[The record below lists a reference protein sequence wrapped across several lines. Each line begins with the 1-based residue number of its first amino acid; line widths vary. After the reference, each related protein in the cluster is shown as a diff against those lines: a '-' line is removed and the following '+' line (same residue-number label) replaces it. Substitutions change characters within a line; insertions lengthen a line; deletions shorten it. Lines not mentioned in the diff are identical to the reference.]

1 MSKTGEER
9 YIPLLK
15 AIIKHVNI
23 ANSGLTEKIPLEGGS
38 EITMQEWLIVELVV
52 DHREEYCSMIDLAR
66 MIGIPQSS
74 FFRMVS
80 HLQKAGLVDKYRVK
94 GNKKNIVLRPTELAL
109 HIYKDRTTN
118 VRGQVWGDFFRA
130 LDPFSDSEIDVL
142 TNAFNQLN
150 DNLPSAKYSQQI
162 ELVKAE

>member
-23 ANSGLTEKIPLEGGS
+23 ASSGLNEKIPLEGGS

-80 HLQKAGLVDKYRVK
+80 HLQKAGLLDKYRVK

-118 VRGQVWGDFFRA
+118 VRGQIWDDFFRA
-130 LDPFSDSEIDVL
+130 LEPFSDDEIKTL
-142 TNAFNQLN
+142 TSAFNQLSE
-150 DNLPSAKYSQQI
+150 NLPSAKYSQQI

>member
-23 ANSGLTEKIPLEGGS
+23 ASSGLNEKIPLDDGS
-38 EITMQEWLIVELVV
+38 AITMQEWLIVELVV
-52 DHREEYCSMIDLAR
+52 DHRKEYCSMIDLAR

-109 HIYKDRTTN
+109 RNYKDYTTEH
-118 VRGQVWGDFFRA
+118 RGQIWGDFFRA
-130 LDPFSDSEIDVL
+130 LDPFSDGEIEVL

-150 DNLPSAKYSQQI
+150 DNLPSAKYSQKI
-162 ELVKAE
+162 ELIKAE